1 MRNGAML
8 ALVALLLGVYGA
20 SAQQVPRS
28 TSSGDFAAEQA
39 KNGERAYQARC
50 ASCHGS
56 DLRSTDPEAP
66 GLTEG
71 IFKFGWKG
79 KTLAET
85 FEQIRS
91 TMPLR
96 SARSLDDQTYV
107 DILAYILQFNGAPA
121 GHQKLEPNVA
131 LFQQIVIEPP
141 N

>member
-1 MRNGAML
+1 MSDGVRVIATKEHSMIRIIILGA
-8 ALVALLLGVYGA
+8 VSLLLGVCGA
-20 SAQQVPRS
+20 SAQRS
-28 TSSGDFAAEQA
+28 TSSGVFTAEQA

-50 ASCHGS
+50 ASCHGA

-66 GLTEG
+66 DLTEG

-96 SARSLDDQTYV
+96 DARSLDDQTYL
-107 DILAYILQFNGAPA
+107 DILAYILQFNGM
-121 GHQKLEPNVA
+121 
-131 LFQQIVIEPP
+131 
-141 N
+141 